1 MMHPRVGSVTKL
13 SLLTVVAIYAL
24 TAGQSFVPD
33 AEAVFPYDQTM

>member
-1 MMHPRVGSVTKL
+1 MMHPHVGSVTKL
-13 SLLTVVAIYAL
+13 SLLMVAATYAH